1 MSKIF
6 DLLWKKS
13 ENDGK
18 AHWERVGVMLV
29 KEDGKKSMKLDVLPV
44 GQWDGWLVVS
54 ERKAKEKVKE
64 PF

>member
-13 ENDGK
+13 ENEGK

-29 KEDGKKSMKLDVLPV
+29 KDDGKKSVKLDVLPV